1 VIGWR
6 HVSAATAALAAGT
19 RASLANVRSDETYV
33 CTVLKRYLRGFAF
46 NDSDLRAFARDY
58 KGEIHIGRT
67 QRLAGLLGALYF
79 SNLLRQGWNPARFA
93 RISHDERM
101 MFSAFLLSTD
111 FFDSGRAPAAP
122 LVYRGYNGPPIC
134 NPLAQLRDR

>member
-1 VIGWR
+1 VIWWR
-6 HVSAATAALAAGT
+6 RVSAATAALAGGA
-19 RASLANVRSDETYV
+19 RASLANILSDETYV
-33 CTVLKRYLRGFAF
+33 CVVLRRNLRGFAF

-67 QRLAGLLGALYF
+67 QRLAGVLGALYF
-79 SNLLRQGWNPARFA
+79 SDLLRQGLNPARFA
-93 RISHDERM
+93 RIEHEERM

-111 FFDSGRAPAAP
+111 FFDPGRAPAAP

-134 NPLAQLRDR
+134 NSLAQLRDS